1 MSQFSV
7 VNPSSGRVLRVFESH
22 GDEHI
27 QRMLSDARCAQE
39 KWRNT
44 DFNYRARILSRFKTA
59 LLDNADALAMTLT
72 NETGKPISQA
82 RGEIRATATR
92 VQYFLDECRAF
103 LRPRVVGP
111 LSFDAPNVA
120 QTEEWVTQHPLGV
133 IANISAWNYPYFVGS
148 NVFVPALL
156 TGNAVLYKPSEFA
169 AMTGQAITRLL
180 HDAGI
185 PEHIFQLVIGGG
197 ETGRALVDAS
207 IDGVFFTGSQQTGV
221 AIHQQVAGRC
231 IPIQLE
237 LGGKDPAYVMADADV
252 RAAARAL
259 ADGAFYNNGQS
270 CCAVERIYVH
280 HSNYFE
286 FRKHFVEAV
295 LEMKIGD
302 PALAETYL
310 GPLTRPQH
318 IAHLEGQIA
327 DALGQGATLLTG
339 GNAIQGDGSYFEPTV
354 LEGVTHEMKVMRDET
369 FGPVIGLVSV
379 GDDNEAINLMNDS
392 SYGLTAS
399 IYGQDR
405 TQASAL
411 LGQLNAGTVYWNCC
425 DRVSPNTPWTG
436 WGLSGLGSTLSDEG
450 IRAFLKPKAW
460 HFRGV

>member
-1 MSQFSV
+1 
-7 VNPSSGRVLRVFESH
+7 
-22 GDEHI
+22 
-27 QRMLSDARCAQE
+27 MLSDARCAQE

-44 DFNYRARILSRFKTA
+44 DFNYRARIQSIQNCTSN
-59 LLDNADALAMTLT
+59 NADALAMTLT
-72 NETGKPISQA
+72 NETSQYHRLA
-82 RGEIRATATR
+82 VKFAQRRPVFNT
-92 VQYFLDECRAF
+92 FLMNAAHFFDK
-103 LRPRVVGP
+103 VVGP

-120 QTEEWVTQHPLGV
+120 QTEEWVTQHPYGV

-180 HDAGI
+180 HERGF
-185 PEHIFQLVIGGG
+185 PNIFQLVIGGG

-221 AIHQQVAGRC
+221 AIHPVAGRC

-259 ADGAFYNNGQS
+259 ADSAFYNNGQS
-270 CCAVERIYVH
+270 CCAVERIY
-280 HSNYFE
+280 SSRNYFE

-354 LEGVTHEMKVMRDET
+354 LEGVTHEMKVMRDE
-369 FGPVIGLVSV
+369 PLV
-379 GDDNEAINLMNDS
+379 L
-392 SYGLTAS
+392 
-399 IYGQDR
+399 
-405 TQASAL
+405 
-411 LGQLNAGTVYWNCC
+411 
-425 DRVSPNTPWTG
+425 
-436 WGLSGLGSTLSDEG
+436 
-450 IRAFLKPKAW
+450 
-460 HFRGV
+460 